1 MGVRPAVSESG
12 HSGRWFYLRM
22 GSWSRVICSISVSA
36 PSSRPYM
43 ISARPSATPRMIC
56 ARPRRST
63 PPRQRFPHMQTYPG
77 VN

>member
-1 MGVRPAVSESG
+1 
-12 HSGRWFYLRM
+12 
-22 GSWSRVICSISVSA
+22 
-36 PSSRPYM
+36 M